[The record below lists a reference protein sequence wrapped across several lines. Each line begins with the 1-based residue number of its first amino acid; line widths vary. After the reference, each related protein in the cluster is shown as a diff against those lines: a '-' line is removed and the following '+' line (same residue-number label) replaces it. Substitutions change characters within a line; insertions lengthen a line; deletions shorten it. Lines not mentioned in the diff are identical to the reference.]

1 MAGISPCPQ
10 GGLLRDDADW
20 SSTGLKD
27 GAKLMMMGTAEK
39 PIEAPK
45 QRIEFVEDLPE
56 AEQAAQDTRAY
67 GAGLTNLGNTCYMN
81 ATVQC
86 LFRVPEL
93 RQALQGL
100 TDGGATGSLQRM
112 ALSTR
117 GLFQALESSKGPPVT
132 PMAFLAVLRD
142 MFPQFAQTGAEGMPM
157 QQDAEECWTGLLNV
171 LSQRVDAAHMG
182 DGAPPLRGLFEIG
195 FEAKLTCAG
204 TGETWEERTS
214 QLMLK
219 VGLGARS
226 GAGRGNAYTER
237 CVGAS
242 ECASPR
248 PVRPPRS
255 ATSTS
260 RSTTSWRA
268 SRWRWRRSGSVRASA
283 WAARPTGR
291 ASRASAASRPG

>member
-117 GLFQALESSKGPPVT
+117 GLFQALESSRLFPV
-132 PMAFLAVLRD
+132 LAAVAVRSLLLSSALCRL
-142 MFPQFAQTGAEGMPM
+142 FPNSCRRA
-157 QQDAEECWTGLLNV
+157 
-171 LSQRVDAAHMG
+171 
-182 DGAPPLRGLFEIG
+182 APPRE
-195 FEAKLTCAG
+195 K
-204 TGETWEERTS
+204 W
-214 QLMLK
+214 
-219 VGLGARS
+219 
-226 GAGRGNAYTER
+226 
-237 CVGAS
+237 
-242 ECASPR
+242 
-248 PVRPPRS
+248 
-255 ATSTS
+255 
-260 RSTTSWRA
+260 
-268 SRWRWRRSGSVRASA
+268 
-283 WAARPTGR
+283 
-291 ASRASAASRPG
+291 